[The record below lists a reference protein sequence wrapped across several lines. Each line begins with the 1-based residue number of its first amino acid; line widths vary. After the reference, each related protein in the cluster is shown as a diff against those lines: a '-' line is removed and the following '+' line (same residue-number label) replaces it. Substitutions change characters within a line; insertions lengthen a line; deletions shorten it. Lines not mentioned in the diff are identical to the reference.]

1 MKFLLEFVESNMYLF
16 IAIIAFALILVII
29 LRIILINKKNRK
41 SIKEEYEQLTK
52 IEEENE
58 KIENSEEK
66 SEVAFELEQI
76 LEKMEQD
83 IEMKPE
89 DIVRQF
95 EDEQEQKAIISY
107 QELLDSVNNNKIEVV
122 EDDEGDIDFVRALE
136 DQLSFANDYIEKVN
150 DTSNIDY
157 NVGIE
162 PVNKSHLDVIDEM
175 NMDYEN
181 KSFHTSEILSPVFGR
196 MQPDFEY
203 KVIDSHA
210 LSNNKVELEQ
220 VAGPTVEDELAAN
233 EDFLKALIEFRNN
246 LQ

>member
-157 NVGIE
+157 NVGVE